1 MGKLRFSVHP
11 LFYLFGLYFAA
22 TGKVFSFVAFTL
34 CAVIH
39 EFGHAIVAE
48 KLGYKLLNVT
58 LMPYGA
64 IIGGDTEGL
73 TTKDEILVAAAGP
86 AVNLAIGVAV
96 LALWWIFPESYPY
109 TELAATANFSLFF
122 VNLLPAYPLDG
133 GRVLAACLSLRLG
146 RKKAFRIVRGTGIA
160 LSVALLGLFVW
171 SCFGKAN
178 LTLLFFSS
186 FCFAGAIG
194 KKKENSYVSVFTA
207 ASPNVLKKSREVK
220 TIAVS
225 ADYTVKKLLARTD
238 GESLYRVYF
247 YGADGSLVATLEPHE
262 LLSLLEKRGLYDRIL
277 SGEEIFRK
285 RRNSSEIAGDKL
297 DKSLRLR

>member
-34 CAVIH
+34 CAVVH

-186 FCFAGAIG
+186 FCLAGAIG

-220 TIAVS
+220 TIAIS

-277 SGEEIFRK
+277 PGEENFRK

>member
-1 MGKLRFSVHP
+1 M
-11 LFYLFGLYFAA
+11 
-22 TGKVFSFVAFTL
+22 
-34 CAVIH
+34 
-39 EFGHAIVAE
+39 
-48 KLGYKLLNVT
+48 
-58 LMPYGA
+58 
-64 IIGGDTEGL
+64 
-73 TTKDEILVAAAGP
+73 
-86 AVNLAIGVAV
+86 

-186 FCFAGAIG
+186 FCLAGAIG

-247 YGADGSLVATLEPHE
+247 YGADGSFVATLEPHE

>member
-1 MGKLRFSVHP
+1 M
-11 LFYLFGLYFAA
+11 
-22 TGKVFSFVAFTL
+22 
-34 CAVIH
+34 
-39 EFGHAIVAE
+39 
-48 KLGYKLLNVT
+48 
-58 LMPYGA
+58 
-64 IIGGDTEGL
+64 EGL

-160 LSVALLGLFVW
+160 LSVTLLGLFVW

-186 FCFAGAIG
+186 FCLAGAIG

-277 SGEEIFRK
+277 SGEENFRK